1 MSGAHG
7 NKTVVAE
14 PPTWEPVGLPDV
26 PVSLSAHDWRQSA
39 PRDVLLSLNSP
50 M

>member
-14 PPTWEPVGLPDV
+14 PPAREPVGLPDV
-26 PVSLSAHDWRQSA
+26 PVTLSAYDWRQSA
-39 PRDVLLSLNSP
+39 PRDVLLSPNSA